1 MKWACCTVSF
11 SPVIRTGFLQKNW
24 NLMIF
29 EAPFN
34 PSYSMI
40 LFCDFTGRLQ
50 ESWATQGSAKE
61 TEHTTCSS
69 NTPHQLLAISN

>member
-1 MKWACCTVSF
+1 
-11 SPVIRTGFLQKNW
+11 
-24 NLMIF
+24 MIF